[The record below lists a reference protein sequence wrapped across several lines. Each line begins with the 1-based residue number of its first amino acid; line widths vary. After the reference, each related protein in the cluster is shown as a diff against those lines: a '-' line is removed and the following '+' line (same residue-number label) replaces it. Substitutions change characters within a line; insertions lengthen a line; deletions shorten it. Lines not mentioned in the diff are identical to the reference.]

1 MKYEKLNR
9 IPAKRTIWP
18 ENTVVDFEAYETKP
32 ADEAFD
38 ELVKWYTDAKNLSEK
53 LAKELSDTKDVLA
66 KTIQEKSKEVS
77 DATTASVQAKA
88 EADKMVWKNQEL
100 ENQLNETKTALNE
113 ANARLI
119 STQNDFNAMVNRI
132 NSSTDQNNTLQAN
145 VLKLQ
150 EENTKLKNDLV
161 AQQNANKSLDE
172 NYNKAL
178 NQLAEVEKTMG
189 SITELISFYKEWKKN
204 S

>member
-18 ENTVVDFEAYETKP
+18 ENTVVDFEAYETKS
-32 ADEAFD
+32 ADAAFD
-38 ELVKWYTDAKNLSEK
+38 ELVKWYTDSKNLSEK
-53 LAKELSDTKDVLA
+53 LAKELADTKDVLA
-66 KTIQEKSKEVS
+66 KTIQENSKAVS
-77 DATTASVQAKA
+77 DATTEAVQNKA
-88 EADKMVWKNQEL
+88 EADKLAWKNQEL
-100 ENQLNETKTALNE
+100 ENQLNETKKTLNE
-113 ANARLI
+113 TNARLVA
-119 STQNDFNAMVNRI
+119 TQTDFNAMVNRI
-132 NSSTDQNNTLQAN
+132 NNSTDQNNNLQSQIKD
-145 VLKLQ
+145 LLD
-150 EENTKLKNDLV
+150 ENTKLKNDLV
-161 AQQNANKSLDE
+161 AQQNTNKALDE

>member
-18 ENTVVDFEAYETKP
+18 ENTVVDFEAYETKS
-32 ADEAFD
+32 ADAAFD
-38 ELVKWYTDAKNLSEK
+38 ELVKWYTDSKNLSEK
-53 LAKELSDTKDVLA
+53 LAKELSDTKEVLA
-66 KTIQEKSKEVS
+66 KTIQEKAKEVS
-77 DATTASVQAKA
+77 DATTEAVQNKA
-88 EADKMVWKNQEL
+88 EADKLSWKNQEL
-100 ENQLNETKTALNE
+100 ENQLNETKKTLNE
-113 ANARLI
+113 TNARLVA
-119 STQNDFNAMVNRI
+119 TQTDFNAMVNRI
-132 NSSTDQNNTLQAN
+132 NNSTDQNNNLQTQIKE
-145 VLKLQ
+145 LLD
-150 EENTKLKNDLV
+150 ENTKLKNDLV
-161 AQQNANKSLDE
+161 AQQNANKALDE

>member
-18 ENTVVDFEAYETKP
+18 ENTVVDFEAYETKS
-32 ADEAFD
+32 ADAAFD
-38 ELVKWYTDAKNLSEK
+38 ELVKWYTDSKNLSEK
-53 LAKELSDTKDVLA
+53 LAKELSDTKEVLA
-66 KTIQEKSKEVS
+66 KTIQEKAKEVS
-77 DATTASVQAKA
+77 DATTEAVQNKA
-88 EADKMVWKNQEL
+88 EADKLSWKNQEL
-100 ENQLNETKTALNE
+100 ENQLNETKKTLNE
-113 ANARLI
+113 TNARLVA
-119 STQNDFNAMVNRI
+119 TQTDFNAMVNRI
-132 NSSTDQNNTLQAN
+132 NNSTDQNNNLQAQIKA
-145 VLKLQ
+145 LLD
-150 EENTKLKNDLV
+150 ENTKLKNDLV

>member
-132 NSSTDQNNTLQAN
+132 NSSTDQNNSLQAN

-150 EENTKLKNDLV
+150 EENTRLKNDLV

>member
-132 NSSTDQNNTLQAN
+132 NSSTDQNNSLQAN

-150 EENTKLKNDLV
+150 EENTRLKNDLV
-161 AQQNANKSLDE
+161 AQQNANKALDE

>member
-18 ENTVVDFEAYETKP
+18 ENTVVDFEAYETKS
-32 ADEAFD
+32 ADAAFD
-38 ELVKWYTDAKNLSEK
+38 ELVKWYTDSKNLSEK
-53 LAKELSDTKDVLA
+53 LAKELSDTKEVLA
-66 KTIQEKSKEVS
+66 KTIQENSKAVS
-77 DATTASVQAKA
+77 DATTEAVQNKA
-88 EADKMVWKNQEL
+88 EADKLSWKNQEL
-100 ENQLNETKTALNE
+100 ENQLNETKKTLNE
-113 ANARLI
+113 TNARLVA
-119 STQNDFNAMVNRI
+119 TQTDFNAMVNRI
-132 NSSTDQNNTLQAN
+132 NNSTDQNNNLQSQIKD
-145 VLKLQ
+145 LLD
-150 EENTKLKNDLV
+150 ENTKLKNDLV
-161 AQQNANKSLDE
+161 AQQNTNKALDE

>member
-18 ENTVVDFEAYETKP
+18 ENTVVDFEAYETKS
-32 ADEAFD
+32 ADAAFD
-38 ELVKWYTDAKNLSEK
+38 ELVKWYTDSKNLSEK
-53 LAKELSDTKDVLA
+53 LAKELSDTKEVLA
-66 KTIQEKSKEVS
+66 KTIQEKAKEVS
-77 DATTASVQAKA
+77 DATTEAVQNKA
-88 EADKMVWKNQEL
+88 EADKLSWKNQEL
-100 ENQLNETKTALNE
+100 ENQLNETKKTLNE
-113 ANARLI
+113 TNARLVA
-119 STQNDFNAMVNRI
+119 TQTDFNAMVNRI
-132 NSSTDQNNTLQAN
+132 NNSTDQNNNLQIQIKE
-145 VLKLQ
+145 LLD
-150 EENTKLKNDLV
+150 ENTKLKNDLV
-161 AQQNANKSLDE
+161 AQQNANKALDE

>member
-18 ENTVVDFEAYETKP
+18 ENTVVDFEAYETKS
-32 ADEAFD
+32 ADAAFD
-38 ELVKWYTDAKNLSEK
+38 ELVKWYTDSKNLSEK
-53 LAKELSDTKDVLA
+53 LAKELSDTKEILA
-66 KTIQEKSKEVS
+66 KTIQENSKAVS
-77 DATTASVQAKA
+77 DATTEAVQNKA
-88 EADKMVWKNQEL
+88 EADKLSWKNQEL
-100 ENQLNETKTALNE
+100 ESQLNETKKTLNE
-113 ANARLI
+113 TNARLVA
-119 STQNDFNAMVNRI
+119 TQTDFNAMVNRI
-132 NSSTDQNNTLQAN
+132 NNSTDQNNNLQSQIKD
-145 VLKLQ
+145 LLD
-150 EENTKLKNDLV
+150 ENTKLKNDLV
-161 AQQNANKSLDE
+161 AQQNTNKALDE

>member
-1 MKYEKLNR
+1 MKYEKLNK

-18 ENTVVDFEAYETKP
+18 ENTVVDFEAYESKS

-53 LAKELSDTKDVLA
+53 LVKELSDTKEVLA
-66 KTIQEKSKEVS
+66 KTIQENAKAVS
-77 DATTASVQAKA
+77 DATTESVQNKA
-88 EADKMVWKNQEL
+88 EADKLAWKNQEL
-100 ENQLNETKTALNE
+100 ESQLNETRKTLNE
-113 ANARLI
+113 TNARLI

-132 NSSTDQNNTLQAN
+132 NTSTDQNNLLQAN

-161 AQQNANKSLDE
+161 AQQNANKALDE

-189 SITELISFYKEWKKN
+189 SITELISFYKEWKKK

>member
-1 MKYEKLNR
+1 MKYEKLNK

-18 ENTVVDFEAYETKP
+18 ENTVVDFDAYESKS

-53 LAKELSDTKDVLA
+53 LAKELADTKDVLA
-66 KTIQEKSKEVS
+66 KTIQENTKTVS
-77 DATTASVQAKA
+77 DATTEAVQNKA
-88 EADKMVWKNQEL
+88 EADKLAWKNQEL
-100 ENQLNETKTALNE
+100 ESQLNEAKKALNE
-113 ANARLI
+113 TNARLVA
-119 STQNDFNAMVNRI
+119 TQTDFNAMVNRI
-132 NSSTDQNNTLQAN
+132 NNSTEQNNSLQAN

-150 EENTKLKNDLV
+150 EENTRLKNDLV
-161 AQQNANKSLDE
+161 AQQNTNKDLDA

-178 NQLAEVEKTMG
+178 NQLSEVEKTFE
-189 SITELISFYKEWKKN
+189 SITELISFYKEWKKK

>member
-18 ENTVVDFEAYETKP
+18 ENTVVDFEAYETKS
-32 ADEAFD
+32 ADAAFD

-53 LAKELSDTKDVLA
+53 LAKELSDTKEILA
-66 KTIQEKSKEVS
+66 KTIQENSKAVS
-77 DATTASVQAKA
+77 DATTEAVQNKA
-88 EADKMVWKNQEL
+88 EADKLSWKNQEL
-100 ENQLNETKTALNE
+100 ENQLNETKKTLNE
-113 ANARLI
+113 TNARLVA
-119 STQNDFNAMVNRI
+119 TQTDFNAMVNRI
-132 NSSTDQNNTLQAN
+132 NNSTDQNNNLQAQIKD
-145 VLKLQ
+145 LLD
-150 EENTKLKNDLV
+150 ENTKLKNDFV
-161 AQQNANKSLDE
+161 AQQNTNKALDE

-178 NQLAEVEKTMG
+178 NQLAEVENTMG

>member
-1 MKYEKLNR
+1 MKYEKLNK

-18 ENTVVDFEAYETKP
+18 ENTVVDFDAYESKS

-53 LAKELSDTKDVLA
+53 LAKELADTKDVLA
-66 KTIQEKSKEVS
+66 KTIQENAKTVS
-77 DATTASVQAKA
+77 DATTEAVQNKA
-88 EADKMVWKNQEL
+88 EADKLAWKNQEL
-100 ENQLNETKTALNE
+100 ESQLNEAKKALNE
-113 ANARLI
+113 TNARLVA
-119 STQNDFNAMVNRI
+119 TQTDFNAMVNRI
-132 NSSTDQNNTLQAN
+132 NNSTEQNNSLQAN

-150 EENTKLKNDLV
+150 EENTRLKNDLV
-161 AQQNANKSLDE
+161 AQQNTNKDLDA

-178 NQLAEVEKTMG
+178 NQLSEVEKTFE
-189 SITELISFYKEWKKN
+189 SITELISFYKEWKKK

>member
-18 ENTVVDFEAYETKP
+18 ENTVVDFEAYETKS
-32 ADEAFD
+32 ADAAFD
-38 ELVKWYTDAKNLSEK
+38 ELVKWYTDSKNLSEK
-53 LAKELSDTKDVLA
+53 LAKELSDTKEVLA
-66 KTIQEKSKEVS
+66 KTIQEKAKEVS
-77 DATTASVQAKA
+77 DATTEAVQNKA
-88 EADKMVWKNQEL
+88 EADKLSWKNQEL
-100 ENQLNETKTALNE
+100 ENQLNETKKTLNE
-113 ANARLI
+113 TNARLVA
-119 STQNDFNAMVNRI
+119 TQTDFNAMVNRI
-132 NSSTDQNNTLQAN
+132 NNSTDQNNNLQAQIKD
-145 VLKLQ
+145 LLD
-150 EENTKLKNDLV
+150 ENTKLKNDLV
-161 AQQNANKSLDE
+161 AQQNANKALDE

>member
-18 ENTVVDFEAYETKP
+18 ENTVVDFEAYETKS
-32 ADEAFD
+32 ADAAFD

-53 LAKELSDTKDVLA
+53 LAKELSDTKEILT
-66 KTIQEKSKEVS
+66 KTIQENSKAVS
-77 DATTASVQAKA
+77 DATTEAVQNKA
-88 EADKMVWKNQEL
+88 EADKLSWKNQEL
-100 ENQLNETKTALNE
+100 ESQLNETKKTLNE
-113 ANARLI
+113 TNARLVA
-119 STQNDFNAMVNRI
+119 TQTDFNAMVNRI
-132 NSSTDQNNTLQAN
+132 NNSTDQNNHLQAQIKD
-145 VLKLQ
+145 LLD
-150 EENTKLKNDLV
+150 ENTKLKNDLV
-161 AQQNANKSLDE
+161 AQQNTNKALDE

>member
-38 ELVKWYTDAKNLSEK
+38 ELVKWYTDANNLSEK

-132 NSSTDQNNTLQAN
+132 NSSTDQNNSLQAN

>member
-1 MKYEKLNR
+1 MKYEKLNK

-18 ENTVVDFEAYETKP
+18 ENTVVDFDAYESKS

-53 LAKELSDTKDVLA
+53 LAKELADTKDVLA
-66 KTIQEKSKEVS
+66 KTIQENAKTVS
-77 DATTASVQAKA
+77 DATTEAVQNKA
-88 EADKMVWKNQEL
+88 EADKLAWKNQEL
-100 ENQLNETKTALNE
+100 ESQLNEAKKALNE
-113 ANARLI
+113 TNARLVA
-119 STQNDFNAMVNRI
+119 TQTDFNAMVNRI
-132 NSSTDQNNTLQAN
+132 NNSTEQNNSLQAN

-150 EENTKLKNDLV
+150 EENTRLKNDLV
-161 AQQNANKSLDE
+161 AQQNTNKDLDA

-178 NQLAEVEKTMG
+178 NQLSVVEKTFE
-189 SITELISFYKEWKKN
+189 SITELISFYKEWKKK

>member
-18 ENTVVDFEAYETKP
+18 ENTVVDFEAYETKS
-32 ADEAFD
+32 ADAAFD
-38 ELVKWYTDAKNLSEK
+38 ELVKWYTDSKNLSEK
-53 LAKELSDTKDVLA
+53 LAKELADTKDVLA
-66 KTIQEKSKEVS
+66 KTIQENSKAVS
-77 DATTASVQAKA
+77 DATTEAVQNKA
-88 EADKMVWKNQEL
+88 EADKLSWKNQEL
-100 ENQLNETKTALNE
+100 ENQLNETKKTLNE
-113 ANARLI
+113 TNARLVA
-119 STQNDFNAMVNRI
+119 TQTDFNAMVNRI
-132 NSSTDQNNTLQAN
+132 NNSTDQNTHLQAQIKD
-145 VLKLQ
+145 LLD
-150 EENTKLKNDLV
+150 ENTKLKNDLV
-161 AQQNANKSLDE
+161 AQQNTNKALDE

>member
-18 ENTVVDFEAYETKP
+18 ENTVVDFEAYETKS
-32 ADEAFD
+32 ADAAFD
-38 ELVKWYTDAKNLSEK
+38 ELVKWYTDSKNLSEK
-53 LAKELSDTKDVLA
+53 LAKELSDTKEILA
-66 KTIQEKSKEVS
+66 KTIQENSKAVS
-77 DATTASVQAKA
+77 DATTEAVQNKA
-88 EADKMVWKNQEL
+88 EADKLSWKNQEL
-100 ENQLNETKTALNE
+100 ENQLNETKKTLNE
-113 ANARLI
+113 TNARLVA
-119 STQNDFNAMVNRI
+119 TQTDFNAMVNRI
-132 NSSTDQNNTLQAN
+132 NNSTDQNNNLQSQIKE
-145 VLKLQ
+145 LLD
-150 EENTKLKNDLV
+150 ENTKLKNDLV
-161 AQQNANKSLDE
+161 AQQNTNKALDE

>member
-53 LAKELSDTKDVLA
+53 LAKELADTKDVLA
-66 KTIQEKSKEVS
+66 KTIQENSKAVS
-77 DATTASVQAKA
+77 DATTEAVQNKA
-88 EADKMVWKNQEL
+88 EADKLSWKNQEL
-100 ENQLNETKTALNE
+100 ENQLNEAKKTLNE
-113 ANARLI
+113 TNARLVA
-119 STQNDFNAMVNRI
+119 TQTDFNAMVNRI
-132 NSSTDQNNTLQAN
+132 NNSTDQNNNLQSQIKD
-145 VLKLQ
+145 LLD
-150 EENTKLKNDLV
+150 ENTKLKNELV
-161 AQQNANKSLDE
+161 AQQNTNKALDE

>member
-18 ENTVVDFEAYETKP
+18 ENTVVDFEAYETKS
-32 ADEAFD
+32 ADAAFD

-53 LAKELSDTKDVLA
+53 LEKELSDTKEILA
-66 KTIQEKSKEVS
+66 KTIQENSKAVS
-77 DATTASVQAKA
+77 DATTEAVQNKA
-88 EADKMVWKNQEL
+88 EADKLSWKNQEL
-100 ENQLNETKTALNE
+100 ENQLNETKKTLNE
-113 ANARLI
+113 TNARLVA
-119 STQNDFNAMVNRI
+119 TQTDFNAMVNRI
-132 NSSTDQNNTLQAN
+132 NNSTDQNNNLQAQIKD
-145 VLKLQ
+145 LLD
-150 EENTKLKNDLV
+150 ENTKLKNDLV
-161 AQQNANKSLDE
+161 AQQNTNKSLDE